1 VRCQGR
7 ESQERKDKTFFIF
20 RLQRSKK
27 KPRYSNFAR
36 ERCAPDALSPVQ
48 EAHSS
53 GLASSSG
60 LRQHQQELPPWQQQ
74 QQQQFSAALSLSA
87 IVVGSPIDCRLFLV
101 DRSSDEDFVVDRLGF
116 SCRLSFGRRL
126 GPAEA
131 AARDVRS
138 AYGDARKQQQ
148 QQQQPLPRRG
158 RECAPQIGVDR
169 FPPNFGDVDASAL
182 LLFP

>member
-7 ESQERKDKTFFIF
+7 ESQGRKDKTFFTF

-27 KPRYSNFAR
+27 KTPVLELCTR

-60 LRQHQQELPPWQQQ
+60 LRQQQQELPPWQQ

-87 IVVGSPIDCRLFLV
+87 VVVGSPIDCRLFLV

-148 QQQQPLPRRG
+148 QQQPLPRRG

-169 FPPNFGDVDASAL
+169 FPPNFGDIDASAL